1 MLPIC
6 LDVGTNNLSL
16 QQDKDYV
23 GLRTSRI
30 QGEEYFDFMDEF
42 MQAVF
47 DRWPQVVVQF
57 EDFES
62 SKAVPLLNMYR
73 NKYRCFNDDIQVITM
88 IDFVA

>member
-1 MLPIC
+1 M
-6 LDVGTNNLSL
+6 GTNNLSL

-73 NKYRCFNDDIQVITM
+73 DKYRCFNDDIQVAMVFDIH
-88 IDFVA
+88 AAWK